1 MADVI
6 DLANDTVPSTYAGI
20 AADDEW
26 APPVAPEIPLTKSGK
41 PDGRSRAAREAR
53 GQQPTAPGKKPTP
66 AASRKG
72 ARDYRKGIEGIG
84 QLVAGGLMFV
94 APADAAAVGFHT
106 PPIAEALNDLAQ
118 EDPRF
123 AAMLDKLMKV
133 GPYSALL
140 AAVAPLMLQILC
152 NHGKMPAGILG
163 TVPPE
168 HLIEAFIGAQGGQ
181 Q

>member
-94 APADAAAVGFHT
+94 APADAAAVILHT
-106 PPIAEALNDLAQ
+106 PPIAEAVNDLAA
-118 EDPRF
+118 EDPRV
-123 AAMLDKLMKV
+123 AAILDKLLKV
-133 GPYSALL
+133 GPYGALL
-140 AAVAPLMLQILC
+140 SAIAPLIVQIMV
-152 NHGKMPAGILG
+152 NHGKVPAGILG
-163 TVPPE
+163 SETPDRLVSM
-168 HLIEAFIGAQGGQ
+168 LIGQ
-181 Q
+181 TDA